1 MKEFIEVI
9 ELIYK
14 IIQDAQEHGKEGA
27 EITMDLHDDTSIILR
42 ILRTHGYLPA
52 YSDGTLYI
60 LWK

>member
-14 IIQDAQEHGKEGA
+14 IIQDAQEQGKHGA
-27 EITMDLHDDTSIILR
+27 EITMDLHDETDIILR

-52 YSDGTLYI
+52 YYDGTLYI